1 MKGSKPPIDPARALS
16 PDAVRGRIEL
26 LRKQLQTAA
35 QRAASE
41 SFASLLKGREA
52 VLDRIQ
58 KECDQPPE
66 VVISLVGGTGAGK
79 STLLN
84 ALLGARVLPI
94 SNMRACTAAISEVG
108 YRADGRFSAEVRFI
122 SRADWQRECDLLLAD
137 YADAKVSAAETDG
150 DDEEKNTIP
159 RAARDKLW
167 VVYRQTPQSDPA
179 SFDPTDLQEPPEITK
194 ALDGGSATIDSANL
208 EDFRKSIDQYLNSQS
223 RFWPIV
229 QTVVIR
235 GPFEALKNGVTIVD
249 LPGINDPNE
258 AREQVT
264 RRYLKTCRF
273 VWIVF
278 NIKRVLT
285 KDTMS
290 LMQSDDFLRQVVM
303 DGRSGALTFV
313 GTASDDIDPET
324 GREEFNLAEDTSD
337 AQVVLARNQ
346 AVRHEVNR
354 QLDELSARLAH
365 LAGEDGQRSK
375 ALAEMFRKSGIFAI
389 SAREY
394 MRIRGLSKT
403 REAGLTTEDQT
414 EIPLLRKHM
423 DKISEDYG
431 IEARALAHHR
441 QLDLLVQE
449 IRQAIEARKQIL
461 KERSEIS
468 QKRQKEVAAETK
480 SADDF
485 LETRLKDAHE
495 RYAQALDADQA
506 VLGERLKR
514 GFDRAALQLESVIHH
529 WQSIHWATLR
539 AVARRG
545 GAYHGST
552 GLHDLPADLS
562 KAVLDSIAFA
572 WVDFFN
578 DKLAQ
583 SLERWSQHLMTV
595 ADTHRNELLKTIS
608 RVEGPDRAIGKSF
621 DGLAGTTEKVLNELL
636 AQVRNEMTQKIESV
650 QRTLYD
656 EIPRQIAANM
666 AKAFEDAAQQSGT
679 GMKKRMVEILGKH
692 ARQVSQVMFNDAQD
706 KIAGGVRGLA
716 DWLNGK
722 FINDMSA
729 AVRRQAKIASAN
741 LGSAIS
747 TGSAKQN
754 ETEIQA
760 LESVQMT

>member
-1 MKGSKPPIDPARALS
+1 
-16 PDAVRGRIEL
+16 
-26 LRKQLQTAA
+26 
-35 QRAASE
+35 
-41 SFASLLKGREA
+41 
-52 VLDRIQ
+52 
-58 KECDQPPE
+58 
-66 VVISLVGGTGAGK
+66 
-79 STLLN
+79 
-84 ALLGARVLPI
+84 
-94 SNMRACTAAISEVG
+94 
-108 YRADGRFSAEVRFI
+108 
-122 SRADWQRECDLLLAD
+122 LLLAD

-706 KIAGGVRGLA
+706 KIAAGVRGLA